1 MSRRKANG
9 LSEKIGEKIGEK
21 AANGT
26 AEPALRVRREPSTAL
41 ELVLRPDDLLLAA
54 HDPFNP
60 RCEKIRALR
69 TELMLRRGPTV
80 RADLLALMSPCHG
93 EGRSLLAAEL
103 AIAFAQ
109 TGRPTLLVDADLR
122 HPRQHALFGAD
133 NIVGLAQAIEM
144 GATPHLFPVQ
154 GLPRMSLLM
163 AGSVPSNPLEM
174 LSSETFASMVEDWR
188 RNFDFVVFDTPPMKH
203 YADALAVAS
212 VVGRVLT
219 LSRAQHTPAR
229 EMRDLLRRLSV
240 TRSQIL
246 GTVISH
252 F

>member
-1 MSRRKANG
+1 MSKRKANG
-9 LSEKIGEKIGEK
+9 LGENV
-21 AANGT
+21 ANGT
-26 AEPALRVRREPSTAL
+26 TESAMRVRREPGTAL
-41 ELVLRPDDLLLAA
+41 ELAVRPDDLLLAA

-60 RCEKIRALR
+60 RFEKIRALR

-80 RADLLALMSPCHG
+80 RADLLALMSPCHQ

-133 NIVGLAQAIEM
+133 NAVGLSQAIEV
-144 GATPHLFPVQ
+144 GGTPHLFAVQ
-154 GLPRMSLLM
+154 GVPRMSLLM
-163 AGSVPSNPLEM
+163 AGPVPSNPLEM

-188 RNFDFVVFDTPPMKH
+188 RNFDFVVFDTPPMRH

-212 VVGRVLT
+212 VVGRVLA

-229 EMRDLLRRLSV
+229 EMRDMLRRLSI

>member
-1 MSRRKANG
+1 MSRSRASG
-9 LSEKIGEKIGEK
+9 LGE
-21 AANGT
+21 AVTSNGT
-26 AEPALRVRREPSTAL
+26 GHATLQLRHDPATAL
-41 ELVLRPDDLLLAA
+41 ERAVRPDDLLLVA
-54 HDPFNP
+54 HDHVHP
-60 RCEKIRALR
+60 RCEKIRTLR

-80 RADLLALMSPCHG
+80 RADLLALMSPCRG

-133 NIVGLAQAIEM
+133 NAIGLAQAIES
-144 GATPHLFPVQ
+144 GDAPHLLPVQ
-154 GLPRMSLLM
+154 GLPRMWLLM
-163 AGSVPSNPLEM
+163 AGPTPSYPLEM
-174 LSSETFASMVEDWR
+174 LTSDTFASLVAEWR
-188 RNFDFVVFDTPPMKH
+188 RNFDYVVFDTAPMTH

-219 LSRAQHTPAR
+219 LSRAQHTPAK
-229 EMRDLLRRLSV
+229 EMRDMLRRLSF

-246 GTVISH
+246 GNVISH

>member
-1 MSRRKANG
+1 MSRSNANG
-9 LSEKIGEKIGEK
+9 LGE
-21 AANGT
+21 AAASNGT
-26 AEPALRVRREPSTAL
+26 ADITLRLRHDAPTVL
-41 ELVLRPDDLLLAA
+41 ERVARPHELLLVA
-54 HDPFNP
+54 HDQFHP
-60 RCEKIRALR
+60 RCEQIRALR

-80 RADLLALMSPCHG
+80 RADLLALMSPCRG

-133 NIVGLAQAIEM
+133 NAIGLAQAIES
-144 GATPHLFPVQ
+144 GDTPQLLRVQ
-154 GLPRMSLLM
+154 GVPRMWLLT
-163 AGSVPSNPLEM
+163 AGPIPSNPVEL
-174 LSSETFASMVEDWR
+174 LSSETFASMLEEWR
-188 RNFDFVVFDTPPMKH
+188 RNFDYVVLDTAPMKP

-212 VVGRVLT
+212 FVGRVLT
-219 LSRAQHTPAR
+219 LSRAQHTPAK
-229 EMRDLLRRLSV
+229 EMRDMLRRLSL